1 MGAKQILR
9 VAKLH
14 TLADV
19 AKSARHTFREIPT
32 HNADP
37 SQATKNAHSTR
48 NAAEIGDRV
57 GERLEGLKVRKNAVR
72 VLEFLVTASPE
83 YFKRRSGQTYF
94 DEARRFLEK
103 SFGKENVVSHHVHRD
118 ETTPHA
124 VFYVVPVDPK
134 GKLNARHY
142 IGGRVKLQG
151 LQDAFHSQVA
161 KKCGLE
167 RGLRGSKA
175 EHTEIKDFYGR
186 AKKKVPPAP
195 TRLGLLTMSEDDRLE
210 LVKDLHAQAVNGK
223 AEAEKM
229 EGERARYVAKIE
241 NLEKRLS
248 EQNDERELLYKA
260 TAKLIKNAYTPA
272 DFAQVFGVE
281 LKGKADVFDSLIKA
295 GKASDFKEAVALVAL
310 KMPSKTG
317 AKWSDLAVEDLNFRR
332 GLDGLEPLKT
342 FEAVMPSAPQ
352 SAAAKRPKP
361 R

>member
-9 VAKLH
+9 VAKIH
-14 TLADV
+14 TASEL
-19 AKSARHTFREIPT
+19 AKSARHTFREMPT

-37 SQATKNAHSTR
+37 AKAAKNAHSVKT
-48 NAAEIGDRV
+48 AGDV
-57 GERLEGLKVRKNAVR
+57 VEGMEKRLSGLNVRKNAVR

-83 YFKRRSGQTYF
+83 YFKRRTGQTYF
-94 DEARRFLEK
+94 DEARKFLEK
-103 SFGKENVVSHHVHRD
+103 SFGAENVVSHHVHRD

-124 VFYVVPVDPK
+124 VFYVVPIDPK

-175 EHTEIKDFYGR
+175 KHTEISEFYER
-186 AKKKVPPAP
+186 AKKKTPPPP
-195 TRLGLLTMSEDDRLE
+195 TRMGLITMSEDERLDY
-210 LVKDLHAQAVNGK
+210 VKDLHAQALNGK

-241 NLEKRLS
+241 NLERQVN
-248 EQNDERELLYKA
+248 EQKEERELVYKA
-260 TAKLIKNAYTPA
+260 SARLIKNAYTPA
-272 DFAQVFGVE
+272 EFAQVFGVE
-281 LKGKADVFDSLIKA
+281 LKGKADIFDALIKA
-295 GKASDFKEAVALVAL
+295 GKAASFSEAVAQVAL

-317 AKWSDLAVEDLNFRR
+317 AKWSDLAVEDLNFQR

-342 FEAVMPSAPQ
+342 FEPVMPSAPQ